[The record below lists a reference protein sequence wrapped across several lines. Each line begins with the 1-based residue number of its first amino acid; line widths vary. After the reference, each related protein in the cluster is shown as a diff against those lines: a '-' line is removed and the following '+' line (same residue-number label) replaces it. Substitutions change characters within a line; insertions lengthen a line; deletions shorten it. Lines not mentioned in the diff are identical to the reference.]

1 MILAIVITDQVE
13 GILMKDLNI
22 FVLYERAS
30 DAVFAASVKFHRKNR
45 SFS

>member
-1 MILAIVITDQVE
+1 MFLAFVITDQAE

-22 FVLYERAS
+22 FVLCERSS
-30 DAVFAASVKFHRKNR
+30 DAVFATSVKFHRKNR